1 MEEFIWETVEE
12 INLNLAKR
20 VKKIRKRKKLSQQ
33 QLANSCHVSL
43 GSIKRFE
50 STGNISLLS
59 LTKIAMEL
67 GCIEEIKSLFTNVP
81 YLNIEEVINEKRQ

>member
-12 INLNLAKR
+12 VNLNLAKR
-20 VKKIRKRKKLSQQ
+20 VQKIRKRKRISQQ
-33 QLANSCHVSL
+33 QLANSTHVSL

-50 STGNISLLS
+50 NTGNISLIS

-67 GCIEEIKSLFTNVP
+67 GCINEIKELFTNVP
-81 YLNIEEVINEKRQ
+81 YLNIEEVINEQR